1 MSEPATSVQP
11 STRTKKISLNGSD
24 TTTGGNIIMPI
35 DMSTE
40 ATTRSMIRNG
50 RNNRKSVVSVAFG
63 GGIMSA
69 RRRLRDRRGRL
80 TFSLEG
86 GGLNFTATVICSR
99 NIARAKARKAGAA

>member
-99 NIARAKARKAGAA
+99 NIARAKARKAGA

>member
-1 MSEPATSVQP
+1 LAAAALAT
-11 STRTKKISLNGSD
+11 GCD
-24 TTTGGNIIMPI
+24 TPTGGNIIMPI